1 MPIKSEKVFKLN
13 LKKTRKFKM
22 SPQPILIT
30 IPKYITI
37 PTTSPT
43 SIAPASPANSGGGGA
58 QLRSA
63 DDLIDE
69 FLIRGKKRRLD
80 HLTWEEKFQRK

>member
-1 MPIKSEKVFKLN
+1 
-13 LKKTRKFKM
+13 M

-43 SIAPASPANSGGGGA
+43 PIAAAAAKVNNSGNGTTV
-58 QLRSA
+58 LSA
-63 DDLIDE
+63 DDSIDE